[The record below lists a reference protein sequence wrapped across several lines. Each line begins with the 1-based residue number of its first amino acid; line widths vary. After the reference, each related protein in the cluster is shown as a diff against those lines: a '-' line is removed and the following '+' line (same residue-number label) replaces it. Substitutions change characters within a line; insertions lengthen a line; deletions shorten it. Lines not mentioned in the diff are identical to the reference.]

1 MFLKIQ
7 EEYKEDKMLSVEAI
21 GKNIEQAIENALF
34 ELKAIREDVDIKILD
49 EGGFFRKAKVK
60 VTISDD
66 AKEKYEK
73 REKAREAAVEEQKQQ
88 EQVVEEKVEQPAPQK
103 VEEKVEQ
110 QDPDADEEI
119 EVLVSE
125 NAVQTS
131 ATDAEKA
138 KYFLTGI
145 VEKAHLSSNVEV
157 KEDGDEIKANIS
169 GASELIGYRC
179 EGLNALQYLTSVVVS
194 KNNRH
199 SKRVRVD
206 CDGYRARR
214 EDTLVAL
221 AHRMER
227 KVEKT
232 HASVK
237 LEPMTANER
246 RIIHTAL
253 ADSQTVETHSK
264 GEEPHRFLVI
274 SPKNI

>member
-1 MFLKIQ
+1 
-7 EEYKEDKMLSVEAI
+7 MLSVEAI

-49 EGGFFRKAKVK
+49 EGGFFRKAKVL

-73 REKAREAAVEEQKQQ
+73 REKAREAALEEEKQQ
-88 EQVVEEKVEQPAPQK
+88 PVVEEKQETTT
-103 VEEKVEQ
+103 
-110 QDPDADEEI
+110 DPDADEEI

-125 NAVQTS
+125 NATPTS

-138 KYFLTGI
+138 KYFLAGI
-145 VEKAHLSSNVEV
+145 IEKAHLSSTIEV
-157 KEDGDEIKANIS
+157 KEEGDEVKANIS
-169 GASELIGYRC
+169 GASELIGYRG

-214 EDTLVAL
+214 EDTLIAL

-253 ADSQTVETHSK
+253 ADSKTVETHSK

>member
-1 MFLKIQ
+1 
-7 EEYKEDKMLSVEAI
+7 MLSVEAI

-49 EGGFFRKAKVK
+49 EGGFFRKAKVL

-73 REKAREAAVEEQKQQ
+73 REKAREIEAEEQKQQ
-88 EQVVEEKVEQPAPQK
+88 EQVVEEKVEK
-103 VEEKVEQ
+103 IVEETKQEEAV
-110 QDPDADEEI
+110 DPDADEEI

-125 NAVQTS
+125 NAIQTS

-138 KYFLTGI
+138 KYFLAGI
-145 VEKAHLSSNVEV
+145 IEKAHLSSTVEV
-157 KEDGDEIKANIS
+157 KEDGDEVKANIS
-169 GASELIGYRC
+169 GASELIGYRG

-206 CDGYRARR
+206 CDGYRSRR
-214 EDTLVAL
+214 EDTLIAL

-253 ADSQTVETHSK
+253 ADSKTVETHSK

>member
-1 MFLKIQ
+1 
-7 EEYKEDKMLSVEAI
+7 MLSVEAI

-49 EGGFFRKAKVK
+49 EGGFFRKAKVR

-73 REKAREAAVEEQKQQ
+73 REKAREAAQEEQQQ
-88 EQVVEEKVEQPAPQK
+88 AEKVAEKVAEQIVEKSAEKVVETKQETE
-103 VEEKVEQ
+103 
-110 QDPDADEEI
+110 DPDADEEI

-125 NAVQTS
+125 NATPTS

-138 KYFLTGI
+138 KYFLAGI
-145 VEKAHLSSNVEV
+145 IEKAHLTSTVEV
-157 KEDGDEIKANIS
+157 KEDGDEVKANIS
-169 GASELIGYRC
+169 GASELIGYRG

-199 SKRVRVD
+199 SKRVKVD

-214 EDTLVAL
+214 EDTLIAL

-253 ADSQTVETHSK
+253 ADSKTVETHSK

>member
-1 MFLKIQ
+1 
-7 EEYKEDKMLSVEAI
+7 MLSVEAI

-49 EGGFFRKAKVK
+49 EGGFFRKAKVL

-66 AKEKYEK
+66 AIEKYEK

-88 EQVVEEKVEQPAPQK
+88 EQVVEEKVEQPAPKK
-103 VEEKVEQ
+103 VEEKVEQPQ

-157 KEDGDEIKANIS
+157 KEEGDEIKANIS
-169 GASELIGYRC
+169 GASELIGYRG

>member
-1 MFLKIQ
+1 
-7 EEYKEDKMLSVEAI
+7 MLSVEAI

-49 EGGFFRKAKVK
+49 EGGFFRKAKVL

-73 REKAREAAVEEQKQQ
+73 REKAREAALEEEKQQ
-88 EQVVEEKVEQPAPQK
+88 PVVEEKTEQPV
-103 VEEKVEQ
+103 VEEKQETTT
-110 QDPDADEEI
+110 DPDADEEI

-125 NAVQTS
+125 NATPTS

-138 KYFLTGI
+138 KYFLAGI
-145 VEKAHLSSNVEV
+145 IEKAHLSSTIEV
-157 KEDGDEIKANIS
+157 KEEGDEVKANIS
-169 GASELIGYRC
+169 GASELIGYRG

-214 EDTLVAL
+214 EDTLIAL

-253 ADSQTVETHSK
+253 ADSKTVETHSK